1 MVILKTGRT
10 RHVHYIKEWTY
21 MYLLEDSGC
30 IIFEF
35 LVVGFFFFTCF
46 LLDFQNLGIHATMAH
61 LKYLLPIVFDLQCL
75 IDPCCCILIC
85 LFFHEELWKLFLALN
100 AMGCFDMCYAISWS
114 IWNNNTPNQQLN
126 ITFCI
131 CYFRIVFGLDVETFC
146 IIFRSMPIRFISI
159 VVSI

>member
-1 MVILKTGRT
+1 MFITSKNGHTCIYQRT
-10 RHVHYIKEWTY
+10 RVVSFLSFW
-21 MYLLEDSGC
+21 LL
-30 IIFEF
+30 
-35 LVVGFFFFTCF
+35 VFFFFYLFPLRFPKSWHTCY
-46 LLDFQNLGIHATMAH
+46 MAH

-75 IDPCCCILIC
+75 IDPCCCSLIC

-146 IIFRSMPIRFISI
+146 IIYRSMPIRFISI

>member
-1 MVILKTGRT
+1 MDI
-10 RHVHYIKEWTY
+10 HVSIRGLRLYHFWVF
-21 MYLLEDSGC
+21 GC
-30 IIFEF
+30 W
-35 LVVGFFFFTCF
+35 LFFFTCF